1 MKVYSKLVEVK
12 TWGPMK
18 LHPVKTIL
26 EEAVRESGIG
36 KGILWASVKGAT
48 PALLVLERSLE
59 EALLNAVKKLIP
71 FTGWRHGNAYAHLVS
86 TTLSTCLAIP
96 VENGKLLLDDVYEI
110 YLLET
115 RPVYNHRRSIAISI
129 HGE

>member
-1 MKVYSKLVEVK
+1 MYSKLVEVL

-18 LHPVKTIL
+18 LHPIRAL
-26 EEAVRESGIG
+26 IERAVEESGISVG
-36 KGILWASVKGAT
+36 VLWASVKGAT
-48 PALLVLERSLE
+48 PALLILERGLE
-59 EALLNAVKKLIP
+59 ERLLEALKMLIP

-86 TTLSTCLAIP
+86 STISMCLAIP
-96 VENGKLLLDDVYEI
+96 VENARLVLDKDYEI

-115 RPVYNHRRSIAISI
+115 RPVYNHRRTIVISI

>member
-1 MKVYSKLVEVK
+1 MKVYSKLVEVR

-18 LHPVKTIL
+18 LHPVRAVL
-26 EEAVRESGIG
+26 EEAVRESGIERG
-36 KGILWASVKGAT
+36 VLWASAKGAT
-48 PALLVLERSLE
+48 PALLLLERGLE
-59 EALLNAVKKLIP
+59 EALLSAVKKLIP

-96 VENGKLLLDDVYEI
+96 VENGRLLLDDVYEI

-115 RPVYNHRRSIAISI
+115 RSVYNHRRSIAISI